1 MMDPAAFMAN
11 PAQFNPAAAGQFA
24 NPQQMPSAMQNGP
37 MRNVSPS
44 FQNPVYQTNSV
55 VPSKRP
61 RPREDSM
68 GASPRQNPGM
78 LPTSRADTP
87 QQSPYPGF
95 QPNAMQQQQA
105 QQQQHAVGQPQ
116 QYPHLQPNGSG
127 TASPSPVMAGNQIRP
142 GSVPQRVNTA
152 SPHPFSP
159 ASGQFGPQASPVP
172 SEHGGTPQPNPYMQN
187 QNFPQGFS
195 QSYTPSPSPARPPSG
210 QNPMGQQMMPQQ
222 MGQVGQM
229 GQMGHMGQMPQMPQM
244 GQMGQPMPQMHPSQ
258 MAQMQQMQQMQQQMA
273 AQHAG
278 RGAMDP
284 AQQQKMMYQMR
295 LQQQLQQG
303 NMHMAA
309 QMQAQNI
316 GQGRGMMPN
325 NSNSNNK
332 PPMPMP
338 MANGQMPPGAMK
350 SQQSQMARQNPDSFM
365 KNLVSFMNMQRLPL
379 ETNPQIDG
387 RPVNLLQ
394 LFLVMGKFGSYRT
407 VMARNAWGQ
416 VAAAVGFPAQFP
428 SAPSQIKA
436 IYEKNLLKFE
446 EAWNKQKG
454 RNQQM
459 ATPAGMPTAPG
470 PGTPQRMGAQGQMP
484 QGQQHQPVQPP
495 GQPPQMP
502 PSHQTPVK
510 TPSMQQAN
518 VNGFPTP
525 QQGQISQQPPVAAP
539 GHLRNSLSRS
549 VDTTPVAGDFPMP
562 SPSSTGKA
570 GSISM
575 PTPHVQHDHAQVAT
589 GPTLSFP
596 APLASQSDEYMPN
609 KMERMN
615 NAFGGFELGII
626 AQVGAELEQ
635 WRPDVPPP
643 LELGQIDVHALIKSL
658 QCGIR
663 GEVRLALDTLGTV
676 THESWRHPNLML
688 DLRGC
693 DDLVESLIDCA
704 EEQADELADA
714 SKPISDEIDLPSYED
729 VLRLCR
735 MEQYS
740 VKKISMF
747 GDAESELEHAADRLI
762 AITTILRNLSFHE
775 PNQSILADETVVKFL
790 CSTIRSLGTL
800 ENLLRSSKNT
810 LDFMKD
816 VIVLL
821 SNIAGALELPGKEQA
836 FCLLQ
841 LLLAFAPSP
850 APSMTGDNIVF
861 APFEPAVHPYMPHA
875 VDSLAKLLAR
885 DEPNRSHYKIIFA
898 ADASSSPL
906 CELLTRTFALA
917 ICSIPDQNKESRPA
931 NLPSFIEARKPV
943 IMQGLLAADI
953 IASLAPGYE
962 SGVTRAWLSSGEGFA
977 QNLFRLVRTLCTQAE
992 PIPLPTTRGA
1002 RAAQPRED
1010 TDVLHII
1017 TWGVSTLRR
1026 LSEKARDPNDPRSIP
1041 PNALPTKESL
1051 FGALQSLKSP
1061 KWTALL
1067 NQLSSYAGLDC

>member
-1 MMDPAAFMAN
+1 MMDPSAFMAN
-11 PAQFNPAAAGQFA
+11 PAQFNPAAAAGQFA
-24 NPQQMPSAMQNGP
+24 NPQQMASAMQNGP
-37 MRNVSPS
+37 MRNASPS

-95 QPNAMQQQQA
+95 QPNAMQQQQQA
-105 QQQQHAVGQPQ
+105 QQQHGVGQPQ

-187 QNFPQGFS
+187 QNFPPGFN

-222 MGQVGQM
+222 MGQVGHM
-229 GQMGHMGQMPQMPQM
+229 AQMGHMGQMPQMPQMPQM

-309 QMQAQNI
+309 QMQAQNM

-325 NSNSNNK
+325 NNNK
-332 PPMPMP
+332 PPMP
-338 MANGQMPPGAMK
+338 MANGQMPAGPMQ
-350 SQQSQMARQNPDSFM
+350 SQQSQAARQNPDGFM
-365 KNLVSFMNMQRLPL
+365 KNLVSFMNLQRLPL

-387 RPVNLLQ
+387 RPVSLLQ
-394 LFLVMGKFGSYRT
+394 LFMVMGKFGSYRT

-416 VAAAVGFPAQFP
+416 VAAAVGFPTQFA
-428 SAPSQIKA
+428 SAPAQIKA

-446 EAWNKQKG
+446 EAWNKQKS
-454 RNQQM
+454 RTQN
-459 ATPAGMPTAPG
+459 PPGMSTVPG
-470 PGTPQRMGAQGQMP
+470 PGTPQRVGAPAQMP
-484 QGQQHQPVQPP
+484 PGQQHQPVQPP
-495 GQPPQMP
+495 GQPPQVP

-510 TPSMQQAN
+510 TPSMQQVN
-518 VNGFPTP
+518 VNGFATP
-525 QQGQISQQPPVAAP
+525 QQGQMSQQPPVSAP

-549 VDTTPVAGDFPMP
+549 ADAPPDFPMP
-562 SPSSTGKA
+562 SPSTGKA
-570 GSISM
+570 GSVSV
-575 PTPHVQHDHAQVAT
+575 PSSHAQHEHAQAT
-589 GPTLSFP
+589 SGPALTFP
-596 APLASQSDEYMPN
+596 GPLASQSDEYMPN
-609 KMERMN
+609 KMERTN
-615 NAFGGFELGII
+615 NAFGGFDLGII
-626 AQVGAELEQ
+626 AQIGAELEQ

-676 THESWRHPNLML
+676 THESWRHQNLLL

-704 EEQADELADA
+704 EEQADDLAEA
-714 SKPISDEIDLPSYED
+714 SKPVSDEIDLPSYED
-729 VLRLCR
+729 VMRLCR

-740 VKKISMF
+740 VKKMTML

-762 AITTILRNLSFHE
+762 AITTILRNLSFLDA
-775 PNQSILADETVVKFL
+775 NQPILADETVVKFL
-790 CSTIRSLGTL
+790 CNTIRSLGTL
-800 ENLLRSSKNT
+800 DNLLRSPRNT

-816 VIVLL
+816 AIVLL

-850 APSMTGDNIVF
+850 APSMAGGHIVF
-861 APFEPAVHPYMPHA
+861 APFEPAVHPYLPHA

-885 DEPNRSHYKIIFA
+885 DEPNRSHYKTIFA
-898 ADASSSPL
+898 ADAASSPS

-931 NLPSFIEARKPV
+931 NLPSFIEARKPT

-977 QNLFRLVRTLCTQAE
+977 QNLFRLVRTLCSQAE
-992 PIPLPTTRGA
+992 PGPPPTTRGG

-1010 TDVLHII
+1010 TDVMHII
-1017 TWGVSTLRR
+1017 TWGVSALRR
-1026 LSEKARDPNDPRSIP
+1026 LSEKARDPNDASSIP

-1051 FGALQSLKSP
+1051 FGALQSLKNP

-1067 NQLSSYAGLDC
+1067 NQLSSYAGLEG